1 VRPFLVSLLFLA
13 SACAHSG
20 AEPDASQLARSLDAL
35 RAQVSA
41 QGQQLETLQGRLD
54 VMAAAS
60 NAMVHGTPRNMRD
73 LEVVKLEP
81 TRAAVAP
88 EPEEEPVML
97 EITGE
102 GDRLQVVKMPPAPRA
117 RAAARAAASPPN
129 AAPTAKADP
138 LDGPFADA
146 LDAYRNGRT
155 EEAFERFANLMKKTP
170 KAEKA
175 SAALYWMGESRFDD
189 QRYEEAIIQYKKLVD
204 TYASSS
210 KAPEAMLKMAISFE
224 KLHDS
229 TRAKECF
236 QRLVDEHPDS
246 AVAELARARPGIRGG
261 RSK

>member
-1 VRPFLVSLLFLA
+1 MRLFTVSLLFLGT
-13 SACAHSG
+13 ACAHAQG
-20 AEPDASQLARSLDAL
+20 EIDNAQLARSLDAL
-35 RAQVSA
+35 RAQVAA

-60 NAMVHGTPRNMRD
+60 STQGASRGMRE
-73 LEVVKLEP
+73 LEVVRLTPQVK
-81 TRAAVAP
+81 TAMAA

-117 RAAARAAASPPN
+117 RAAAAAKPPASPSN
-129 AAPTAKADP
+129 AKTDP

-155 EEAFERFANLMKKTP
+155 EEAFERFSNLLKKSP
-170 KAEKA
+170 KADKA

-189 QRYEEAIIQYKKLVD
+189 QRYDEAVAQYKKLID
-204 TYASSS
+204 AYPSSS
-210 KAPEAMLKMAISFE
+210 KAPDAMLKMGISFE

-229 TRAKECF
+229 TRAKEAF
-236 QRLVDEHPDS
+236 QRLVDEHPES
-246 AVAELARARPGIRGG
+246 PVAELARARPGIRGG
-261 RSK
+261 RAK

>member
-1 VRPFLVSLLFLA
+1 MRPLFVSLFLVL
-13 SACAHSG
+13 SACAHSSG
-20 AEPDASQLARSLDAL
+20 GDIDNAQLARSLDAL
-35 RAQVSA
+35 RAQVAA

-54 VMAAAS
+54 VMAAAG
-60 NAMVHGTPRNMRD
+60 AVQTAGTSRSMRD
-73 LEVVKLEP
+73 LEVVKLTP
-81 TRAAVAP
+81 APVRAA

-102 GDRLQVVKMPPAPRA
+102 GERLQVVKMPPAPRA
-117 RAAARAAASPPN
+117 RAAAKAAASPTN
-129 AAPTAKADP
+129 ASPAKADP

-155 EEAFERFANLMKKTP
+155 EEAFERFSNLMKKSP

-189 QRYEEAIIQYKKLVD
+189 QRFDEAIAQYKRLVD
-204 TYASSS
+204 AYPSSS
-210 KAPEAMLKMAISFE
+210 KAPEALLKMGISFE
-224 KLHDS
+224 KLKDS
-229 TRAKECF
+229 THAREAF

>member
-1 VRPFLVSLLFLA
+1 MRLLFVSPLIVL
-13 SACAHSG
+13 SACAHSSAG
-20 AEPDASQLARSLDAL
+20 DIDNAQLARSLDAL
-35 RAQVSA
+35 RAQVAA
-41 QGQQLETLQGRLD
+41 QAQQIETLQGRID
-54 VMAAAS
+54 VMTAANVAQT
-60 NAMVHGTPRNMRD
+60 AGTSRNMRD
-73 LEVVKLEP
+73 LEVVKLTP
-81 TRAAVAP
+81 APVRAEA
-88 EPEEEPVML
+88 EEEPVML

-117 RAAARAAASPPN
+117 RAATKVAASPTN
-129 AAPTAKADP
+129 AAPVKADP

-155 EEAFERFANLMKKTP
+155 EEAFERFSNLMKKSP

-189 QRYEEAIIQYKKLVD
+189 QRYDEAVVQYKRLVD
-204 TYASSS
+204 AYPSSS
-210 KAPEAMLKMAISFE
+210 KAPEALLKMGISFE
-224 KLHDS
+224 KLKDS
-229 TRAKECF
+229 ARARDAF